1 MDLDIW
7 LHGQLVARTEST
19 DRGRKVRVTYADTV
33 TERYGAEI
41 PLLSC
46 SLPTPGP
53 SEPAKARAFLEG
65 LLPEGAALATA
76 AAQVRGVRLMD
87 GAPDTPA
94 DAVALLAEFGRECAG
109 AVVLLPAGIDAPSG
123 GRYRPLDDDDLDA
136 IVRGLPQHP
145 VGTDLGRD
153 VRMSLAG
160 AQPKFL
166 LARIDGRW
174 HEPIDGAPSTHIIKP
189 TVTWPHSAQN
199 EALIIG
205 LGRAC
210 GLTDSDAWVE
220 QMGYTDVF
228 VAQRYDRRIDAGRII
243 RLHQE
248 DMCQAAGLR
257 PKDKYTIGRPSTLM
271 TRLLRDNTDRPR
283 EQIAALFRQIAFRA
297 VVGDEDGH
305 GKNYS
310 LILDDGTVRLAPL
323 YDSLC
328 TLIYPKLTGDMGA
341 QIGVRANL
349 AKVDRAALLDEAKA
363 MTLTAAEAEEILDE
377 LSSSLRAAVGDL
389 DDRYA
394 EGWSSEQVTDIVLA
408 RIARLEDGRPL
419 GDASRTRPHSGP
431 NLDRATAPRRT
442 ASPPSVQG
450 RVQRGVPR
458 GGQFAARQHAEADV
472 ELTERT
478 RGAGPQL

>member
-7 LHGQLVARTEST
+7 LHDQLVARTAST
-19 DRGRKVRVTYADTV
+19 DRGRKVRVTYTDTV
-33 TERYGAEI
+33 AERYGAEI

-65 LLPEGAALATA
+65 LLPEGAALHTA

-109 AVVLLPAGIDAPSG
+109 AVVIQPAGSDAPAG
-123 GRYRPLDDDDLDA
+123 GRYQPLDDDDLDA

-145 VGTDLGRD
+145 VGTDLGRNI
-153 VRMSLAG
+153 RMSLAG

-166 LARIDGRW
+166 LAQIDGSW

-189 TVTWPHSAQN
+189 TTTWPHIAQN
-199 EALIIG
+199 EALVIA

-220 QMGYTDVF
+220 RMGDTDVF
-228 VAQRYDRRIDAGRII
+228 IAQRYDRRIADGGRIV

-248 DMCQAAGLR
+248 DMCQASGLR

-271 TRLLRDNTDRPR
+271 TRVLRDNTDRPR

-310 LILDDGTVRLAPL
+310 LLLDDGTVRLAPL

-341 QIGVRANL
+341 QIGVRTNL
-349 AKVDRAALLDEAKA
+349 AKVDRAALVDEAKS
-363 MTLTAAEAEEILDE
+363 MTLTTAEADGILDE

-389 DDRYA
+389 DDRYTT
-394 EGWSSEQVTDIVLA
+394 GWPSEQVTGIVLA
-408 RIARLEDGRPL
+408 RIARLERGHPL
-419 GDASRTRPHSGP
+419 GS
-431 NLDRATAPRRT
+431 TA
-442 ASPPSVQG
+442 
-450 RVQRGVPR
+450 
-458 GGQFAARQHAEADV
+458 
-472 ELTERT
+472 
-478 RGAGPQL
+478 